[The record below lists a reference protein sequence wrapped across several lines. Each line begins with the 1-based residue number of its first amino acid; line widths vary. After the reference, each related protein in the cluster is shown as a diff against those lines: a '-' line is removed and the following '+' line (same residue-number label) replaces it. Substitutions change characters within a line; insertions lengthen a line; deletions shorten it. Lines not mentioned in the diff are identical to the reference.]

1 VLGSLAHFRVILFF
15 FEGSRVGDLSN
26 KNSKFLA
33 DDVIN
38 LLVVMRLGS
47 VPVILLIG
55 NEVGQLRELRYLQNL
70 EGLFFTHDVE
80 ALTNFFETIQESWSC
95 LNEIPGQVLPGS
107 VIHVES
113 NITLPE
119 REDFTHNVVFKEF
132 HAGEDIEHG
141 GLLHPLAQRE
151 KFGWDNLTLGTSST
165 FFLDDMDHTLG

>member
-1 VLGSLAHFRVILFF
+1 MLF
-15 FEGSRVGDLSN
+15 GGLS
-26 KNSKFLA
+26 
-33 DDVIN
+33 VR
-38 LLVVMRLGS
+38 LLFS
-47 VPVILLIG
+47 D
-55 NEVGQLRELRYLQNL
+55 EVGQLREFGSLRNL
-70 EGLFFTHDVE
+70 EGLFFPHDVE
-80 ALTNFFETIQESWSC
+80 ALANFFETIQESWSC
-95 LNEIPGQVLPGS
+95 LNEISSQVLPGP

-113 NITLPE
+113 DITLPE